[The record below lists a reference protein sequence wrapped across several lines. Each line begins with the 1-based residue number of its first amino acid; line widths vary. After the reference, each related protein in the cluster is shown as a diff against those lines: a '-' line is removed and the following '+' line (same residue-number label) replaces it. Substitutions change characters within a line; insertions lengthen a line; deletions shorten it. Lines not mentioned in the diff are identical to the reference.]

1 MLNKDGVRELAY
13 VVTIDNIEPIPG
25 YDRVEWATVGGW
37 KVIVQKGQFNIGD
50 PAIYFEIDSKVPSN
64 KECFAFL
71 EKRHY
76 KVKTL
81 KMCKVISQGLLMHAE
96 DFGWKIE
103 SAQFCGG
110 VCYIVDDEG
119 KQHFDCDESRFLTE
133 KLGVTYADAEDNQ
146 RKAPSVDKYKKMAQR
161 HPAVFRKPFVRWLMK
176 HKWGKD
182 FMFFFFG
189 KKKDKKNGWP
199 EWVSKTDEE
208 RVQNM
213 PWILNDT
220 GEWVVTEK
228 IDGSSTTFTMKR
240 GKRGKNEFYVCSRN
254 VCFDSVDK
262 PCYYDTNIYWEMA
275 QKYDM
280 YNVLSKFLED
290 HPQCDWVTV
299 QGETYGAGVQRR
311 DYSMEDHDFR
321 AFNLVTSD
329 RGRWG
334 TFEMIDELTIPYGI
348 FCVPTYLGGPV
359 TFDTLFG
366 DAEDRMAK
374 ILEMATGDSQLD
386 KKPREGFVLRSVD
399 GQKSFKAVSNEFL
412 LKYHG

>member
-50 PAIYFEIDSKVPSN
+50 PAIYFEIDSKVPSD

-161 HPAVFRKPFVRWLMK
+161 HPAVFRKSFVRWLMK
-176 HKWGKD
+176 RKWGKNL
-182 FMFFFFG
+182 MFFFFG

-199 EWVSKTDEE
+199 EWVTKTDEE
-208 RVQNM
+208 RIENCTFYLKDKEKQ
-213 PWILNDT
+213 WIA
-220 GEWVVTEK
+220 TEK
-228 IDGSSTTFTMKR
+228 VDGSSTTFTMRRK
-240 GKRGKNEFYVCSRN
+240 KWNKYDFYVCSRN

-280 YNVLSKFLED
+280 YNVLKQFLENR
-290 HPQCDWVTV
+290 PEAEWVTI
-299 QGETYGAGVQRR
+299 QGETYGEGVQRNSY
-311 DYSMEDHDFR
+311 DILGHDFK

-329 RGRWG
+329 KGRWNSAVMKQYL
-334 TFEMIDELTIPYGI
+334 ENEYNIP
-348 FCVPTYLGGPV
+348 CVPILGTTYVLPDSVEELRAFVNSEPSVING
-359 TFDTLFG
+359 
-366 DAEDRMAK
+366 K
-374 ILEMATGDSQLD
+374 IKEGIVFRSQ
-386 KKPREGFVLRSVD
+386 D
-399 GQKSFKAVSNEFL
+399 GIQSFKCVSPEYL
-412 LKYHG
+412 LKFHS